1 MGSRMILPLVEKKL
15 KKKSLKESVIGNRKA
30 VSVRFSSAKGGGG
43 VGEKG
48 SGVGGGV
55 GVTQQ
60 SIQFSPG
67 RSAPSFKP

>member
-30 VSVRFSSAKGGGG
+30 VSVRFSSAKGGG